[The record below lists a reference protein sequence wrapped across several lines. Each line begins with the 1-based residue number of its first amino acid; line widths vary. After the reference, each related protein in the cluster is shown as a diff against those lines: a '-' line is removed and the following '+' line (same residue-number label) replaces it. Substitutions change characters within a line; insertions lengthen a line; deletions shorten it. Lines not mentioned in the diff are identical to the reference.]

1 MKGRCVSSDNKASSS
16 GTVRWLLILIATAL
30 LSQTA
35 LNLVRPVTTYKLISL
50 HADSVTIGAVT
61 AAYAL
66 LPLFTAIY
74 LGRVSSRMRQIRY
87 LMLGGALLLAV
98 GGAGIALSPN
108 ALLVA
113 TASAVLGLG
122 HLMFTIGGQS
132 SIARFLPDT
141 ELDKGF
147 GWFTAAFSAGQ
158 FLGPLIAGFVL
169 GTGTSADSPERIAS
183 ISLSLWIG
191 AGCALLAIPLL
202 LPNLQP
208 KVSKKALPSAPG
220 KKKTSAIGILKI
232 RGVASHLFASL
243 TLLSILDILTA
254 FLPLVAEK
262 HNVTPTAVGV
272 LLAIRGCASVVS
284 RLVIPQLSA
293 HFSRQSLLTV
303 SLYIA
308 AATIAIAPAFIDS
321 LWIAGAALL
330 VGGFFL
336 GLGQPLTMTMIS
348 TSVPPL
354 DRGAA
359 LAVRLMGNRLGQVA
373 LPVIASTVAAGMGP
387 GGAIWFSCAL
397 LGASAVEKTIRR

>member
-1 MKGRCVSSDNKASSS
+1 MESDNKASST

-87 LMLGGALLLAV
+87 LMLAGVLLLAV
-98 GGAGIALSPN
+98 GGAGIALAPN

-113 TASAVLGLG
+113 SASAVLGLG

-132 SIARFLPDT
+132 SIARYLPDA

-147 GWFTAAFSAGQ
+147 GWFTAAYSAGQ

-169 GTGTSADSPERIAS
+169 GTGTTADSPDRIAG
-183 ISLSLWIG
+183 IGLSLWIG
-191 AGCALLAIPLL
+191 AACALLAIPLL
-202 LPNLQP
+202 LPNFQP
-208 KVSKKALPSAPG
+208 KISKKSAAPVAG
-220 KKKTSAIGILKI
+220 KAKTSAFGILKI
-232 RGVASHLFASL
+232 RGVASHMFASL

-254 FLPLVAEK
+254 FLPLVAEQ

-293 HFSRQSLLTV
+293 HFSRPALLTV
-303 SLYIA
+303 SLYVA
-308 AATIAIAPAFIDS
+308 ALTIAIAPAFIDS
-321 LWIAGAALL
+321 LWISGTALL
-330 VGGFFL
+330 IGGFFL

-348 TSVPPL
+348 TAVPPL

-373 LPVIASTVAAGMGP
+373 LPIVASTVAAGLGP
-387 GGAIWFSCAL
+387 AGAIWFSCAL
-397 LGASAVEKTIRR
+397 LGASAVEKSLRR